1 MARPLIRLA
10 DVAFSGVSIPGWAE
24 DLPEWTRRVVD
35 QVNSLPA
42 FSIFSTED
50 GPNESGETANQST
63 LGFEVGSS
71 ATTRLWVTGSDS
83 SNDWRAII

>member
-1 MARPLIRLA
+1 MPRPPTRLA
-10 DVAFSGVSIPGWAE
+10 DVVFSGPVEDWASN
-24 DLPEWTRRVVD
+24 LPEWTRRVVD

-42 FSIFSTED
+42 FSIFSTQD

-71 ATTRLWVTGSDS
+71 ATTRLWVAGSDS
-83 SNDWRAII
+83 STDWRAII